1 MPSLHR
7 KGPQYNRYCH
17 GCSKRVPKRID
28 VYAIAPGLQ
37 AMLND
42 PWIAGATFIVLLL
55 VSAIADFIPEHRAS
69 WIDPNPALR

>member
-1 MPSLHR
+1 
-7 KGPQYNRYCH
+7 
-17 GCSKRVPKRID
+17 
-28 VYAIAPGLQ
+28 
-37 AMLND
+37 MLND